1 MQTLHGVEVPYYAVN
16 HAYTDL
22 MDVEEQGTRI
32 SLEETYRKGK
42 GQYHSVG
49 GTDIDSD
56 IDSVSHLELRLA
68 QYLRCFNIIVF
79 FV

>member
-56 IDSVSHLELRLA
+56 IDSVSRRSDILNYAHRSLILGIR
-68 QYLRCFNIIVF
+68 
-79 FV
+79 